1 MEGLRCPKT
10 ILSLVLQKMSLTP
23 SESVSLPIDLSE
35 FDEVIDVRTPQEFD
49 EDHLPGARNLPVLT
63 NEQRVEVGILYKESA
78 FKGRRLGA
86 RYVSQAI
93 ADHLAGPLRDIT
105 TGWSPLILSLIHI

>member
-1 MEGLRCPKT
+1 
-10 ILSLVLQKMSLTP
+10 MSLTP
-23 SESVSLPIDLSE
+23 AESVSLPIDLSD
-35 FDEVIDVRTPQEFD
+35 FDEIIDVRTPQEFD

-63 NEQRVEVGILYKESA
+63 DEQRIEVGTLYKKSA

-93 ADHLAGPLRDIT
+93 ANHLAGPLRDI
-105 TGWSPLILSLIHI
+105 SPGSVSYTHLRAHET